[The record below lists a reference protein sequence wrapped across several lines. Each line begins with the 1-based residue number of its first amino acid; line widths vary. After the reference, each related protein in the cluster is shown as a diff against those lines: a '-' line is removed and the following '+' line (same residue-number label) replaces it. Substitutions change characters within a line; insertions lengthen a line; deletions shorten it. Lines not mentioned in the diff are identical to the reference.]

1 MRRQKREQRERQR
14 QERYQHT
21 EFRLER
27 RKLSEHNQTEPSHLP
42 ASHPPN
48 SSRVQAPDSRFPSA
62 TNPQITK
69 WIMEQSVH
77 YNAEKGMGS
86 EVDMQSS
93 MSSLTNIPERDRP
106 GPGSP
111 VPSYTTTS
119 TYPRRDDFMDSR
131 YYRPSSP
138 PVRDTGPSRATNF
151 RSSFDALESS
161 TALDAHTVSDAP
173 SKFSEY
179 LPAEPE
185 HPLLPPSSSHSHVF
199 MLNSDQTLSSQQMLT
214 PYSQQQNPSQ
224 QQQHLDKLSMDVMYH
239 TQLSGASTQGIT
251 AMIPK
256 LNTGTRSSKS
266 HLDHSDLKDLEIDE
280 IELEKQR
287 IQLMLYEQQKQK
299 EQTSLERN
307 GRDQVASSFQKDADM
322 QHEYLHNT
330 KEENSDVFPEPDNSV
345 AELKQELLSLERLVS
360 DQRKKY
366 REIKFAREREEQNLK
381 QVETNFREH
390 ELMNGT
396 FGLNPTDQNRW
407 QKEQKRRLRE
417 LEKIRADR
425 NEHLQ
430 KIEYNEHCAK
440 SKLKA
445 FEAQANE
452 IRQLL
457 QKAEGAQSVNSA
469 TPAQARGSDSYHPDM
484 LPSKLT
490 SNRSMSRDRPHI
502 DVEHILRQ
510 QEAQRVRERHHSIT
524 TPAEREWTETSRS
537 TPARVMSTETVSTST
552 WVAGNEQ
559 PDLAKEA
566 LTTISE
572 SNLTAPTQ
580 DDPSPVSWNPGH
592 AYKLNHDPHKL
603 VYNSDFYST
612 DSRITL
618 TTEHGEQ
625 FSQEDRLKEDEVQ
638 SMVSIDS
645 PPVKAAKKLDLHS
658 GHFQQ
663 EAKQRVH
670 LDYRQQEFAHKQFEL
685 PTGTERQETGTRDT
699 GSTHS
704 HPYSFPP
711 HATDT
716 EPWRQSPTWNDQ
728 HYQPQS
734 HGRYQSSG
742 YSYSNPSRPR
752 GYLSNQINNPSINTA
767 ISSIPSSHDRPVLDK
782 SRVPPTPDVVP
793 SSGTVSPR
801 ALRLYHQHNHTERS
815 VSPASRQSDLPAPQS
830 PSYLPHLTMP
840 FKRDTE
846 KAPSIS
852 HLPSST
858 TSLYHKKAFEH
869 HQPFEWSKSAAN
881 PFNQSYYATPR
892 QVVPSYSSHNAVRAN
907 VGVGVGG
914 STKHIPQDNANQD
927 EHLYDVPCESV
938 PRPQP
943 QNHTYQVPRAVERDN
958 YLPMKPT
965 APSMHT
971 HRYVPS
977 REGKLSLGHSY
988 SRGRPDQAQFTSF
1001 EDKIKSVMDRSYKA
1015 QAPRHPERIQRQQTE
1030 L

>member
-1 MRRQKREQRERQR
+1 M
-14 QERYQHT
+14 
-21 EFRLER
+21 
-27 RKLSEHNQTEPSHLP
+27 
-42 ASHPPN
+42 
-48 SSRVQAPDSRFPSA
+48 
-62 TNPQITK
+62 
-69 WIMEQSVH
+69 H

-161 TALDAHTVSDAP
+161 TALDAHTVSEAP
-173 SKFSEY
+173 SKFSDY

-185 HPLLPPSSSHSHVF
+185 RPLLPPSSSHSHMF

-256 LNTGTRSSKS
+256 LDTGTRSSKS
-266 HLDHSDLKDLEIDE
+266 HLDHSDLKELEIDE

-307 GRDQVASSFQKDADM
+307 GRDQVTSSFQKDADM
-322 QHEYLHNT
+322 QHEYLLNT
-330 KEENSDVFPEPDNSV
+330 KEENSDGFPEPDSSI
-345 AELKQELLSLERLVS
+345 AELKQELSSLERLVS

-381 QVETNFREH
+381 QVEANFREH

-396 FGLNPTDQNRW
+396 FGLNPTDQHRW

-417 LEKIRADR
+417 LERIRADR

-440 SKLKA
+440 AKLKA

-452 IRQLL
+452 IRQVL
-457 QKAEGAQSVNSA
+457 QKAEGAQRVDSA
-469 TPAQARGSDSYHPDM
+469 TPALARGSDPYHPDM

-490 SNRSMSRDRPHI
+490 SNRSMSRDGPHI
-502 DVEHILRQ
+502 DVEHILHQ
-510 QEAQRVRERHHSIT
+510 QETQRVRERHHSIT
-524 TPAEREWTETSRS
+524 TPAEREWTESSRS

-592 AYKLNHDPHKL
+592 AYNLNHQPHKL
-603 VYNSDFYST
+603 VYNTDLYST
-612 DSRITL
+612 DSKVTL

-625 FSQEDRLKEDEVQ
+625 FSQEDRLNEVQ
-638 SMVSIDS
+638 SMVSIDN
-645 PPVKAAKKLDLHS
+645 PPVKAAKELDLHS
-658 GHFQQ
+658 GHFQP
-663 EAKQRVH
+663 EAKQRVL
-670 LDYRQQEFAHKQFEL
+670 LDYRQQEFTHRQYQL
-685 PTGTERQETGTRDT
+685 PTGIEKQESSTRDT

-711 HATDT
+711 RTTDT

-728 HYQPQS
+728 LYQPQL

-742 YSYSNPSRPR
+742 QSVYSKQSRPR
-752 GYLSNQINNPSINTA
+752 GHPPNQINNPSINTA
-767 ISSIPSSHDRPVLDK
+767 ISSMPSGHDHPVQDR

-793 SSGTVSPR
+793 SSGAVSPR
-801 ALRLYHQHNHTERS
+801 ALRLHNQHNHTERS

-830 PSYLPHLTMP
+830 PSYLPHLVMP
-840 FKRDTE
+840 PRRDTE
-846 KAPSIS
+846 KAPSMS
-852 HLPSST
+852 HLPSSA
-858 TSLYHKKAFEH
+858 TSPHHKKAFEH
-869 HQPFEWSKSAAN
+869 QLNSPVEWSKSAAN

-892 QVVPSYSSHNAVRAN
+892 QVASLYSSHNALRSN
-907 VGVGVGG
+907 VGVGG
-914 STKHIPQDNANQD
+914 STKPIPQDNTDQD
-927 EHLYDVPCESV
+927 EHLYDVPCESI

-943 QNHTYQVPRAVERDN
+943 QYHTYQVPRAVERDN
-958 YLPMKPT
+958 YPPMKPT
-965 APSMHT
+965 TPSMHT
-971 HRYVPS
+971 HRYVSS

-1001 EDKIKSVMDRSYKA
+1001 EDKIKSAMDRTYKA

>member
-1 MRRQKREQRERQR
+1 
-14 QERYQHT
+14 
-21 EFRLER
+21 
-27 RKLSEHNQTEPSHLP
+27 
-42 ASHPPN
+42 
-48 SSRVQAPDSRFPSA
+48 
-62 TNPQITK
+62 
-69 WIMEQSVH
+69 
-77 YNAEKGMGS
+77 MGS

-161 TALDAHTVSDAP
+161 TALDAHTVSEAP

-185 HPLLPPSSSHSHVF
+185 RPLLPPSSSHSHMF

-256 LNTGTRSSKS
+256 LDTGTRSSKS
-266 HLDHSDLKDLEIDE
+266 HLDHSDLKELEIDE

-287 IQLMLYEQQKQK
+287 IQLMLYEQRKQK

-330 KEENSDVFPEPDNSV
+330 KEENSDGFPEPESCV

-381 QVETNFREH
+381 QMETNFREH

-396 FGLNPTDQNRW
+396 FGFNPTDQHRW

-417 LEKIRADR
+417 LERIRADR

-440 SKLKA
+440 AKLKA

-452 IRQLL
+452 IRQQL
-457 QKAEGAQSVNSA
+457 QKAEGAQSVDSA
-469 TPAQARGSDSYHPDM
+469 TPAQAKGSDPYHPDM

-592 AYKLNHDPHKL
+592 TYNHQPHKL
-603 VYNSDFYST
+603 VYNTDLYST
-612 DSRITL
+612 DSKVTL

-645 PPVKAAKKLDLHS
+645 PPVKAAKELDLHS
-658 GHFQQ
+658 GHFQP
-663 EAKQRVH
+663 EVKQRVL
-670 LDYRQQEFAHKQFEL
+670 LDYRQPEFTHRQYQL
-685 PTGTERQETGTRDT
+685 PTGIEKQETSTRDT

-704 HPYSFPP
+704 HPYSFHPRT
-711 HATDT
+711 TDT

-728 HYQPQS
+728 LYQPQS
-734 HGRYQSSG
+734 HGRYQPCGQSG
-742 YSYSNPSRPR
+742 YSYSKQSRPR
-752 GYLSNQINNPSINTA
+752 GHPPNQIHNPSMNAA
-767 ISSIPSSHDRPVLDK
+767 ISSMPSGHDHPVQDR

-793 SSGTVSPR
+793 SSGAVSPR
-801 ALRLYHQHNHTERS
+801 ALRLHNQRNHTERS

-830 PSYLPHLTMP
+830 PSYLPHLAMP
-840 FKRDTE
+840 PRRDTE
-846 KAPSIS
+846 KAPSMS

-858 TSLYHKKAFEH
+858 TSPHHRKAFEY
-869 HQPFEWSKSAAN
+869 QPNSPVEWSKSATN

-892 QVVPSYSSHNAVRAN
+892 QAPSMYSSHNALRSN
-907 VGVGVGG
+907 VGVGG
-914 STKHIPQDNANQD
+914 STKPIPQDNTNQD
-927 EHLYDVPCESV
+927 EHLYDVPCESI
-938 PRPQP
+938 PKPQP
-943 QNHTYQVPRAVERDN
+943 HYHTYQVPRTMERDN
-958 YLPMKPT
+958 YPPMKPT
-965 APSMHT
+965 APSMHS
-971 HRYVPS
+971 HRYVSS

-1001 EDKIKSVMDRSYKA
+1001 EDKIKSAMDRSYKA